1 MSRSVSFSR
10 RRAGSVLLVDDYDD
24 ARAVLRE
31 ALEGAG
37 HAVLEAA
44 NGQQA
49 LNILVS
55 GEQRVAMIV
64 LDLQMPVMDGWQ
76 FINLLRSYVGLSSI
90 PVLVVT
96 AHEGQPDEVTH
107 KSIFGWLH
115 APYALER
122 LLGLVDECIN
132 PTQVP
137 AQDERGAVDGGQK
150 SEQN

>member
-1 MSRSVSFSR
+1 
-10 RRAGSVLLVDDYDD
+10 LLVDDYDD
-24 ARAVLRE
+24 ARAVVRE
-31 ALEGAG
+31 ALEAAG
-37 HAVLEAA
+37 HSVIEAA

-55 GEQRVAMIV
+55 GDQRVAMIV

-76 FINLLRSYVGLSSI
+76 FINLLRSYVGLSNI

-96 AHEGQPDEVTH
+96 AHEGHPESVPH

-122 LLGLVDECIN
+122 LVTLVGECIN
-132 PTQVP
+132 PAPV
-137 AQDERGAVDGGQK
+137 ADERAAADGAPKG
-150 SEQN
+150 ERN

>member
-1 MSRSVSFSR
+1 MSRPVSFSR

-24 ARAVLRE
+24 ARALVRE
-31 ALEGAG
+31 ALEAAG
-37 HAVLEAA
+37 HSVLEAA

-96 AHEGQPDEVTH
+96 AHEGQPDAVAH

-115 APYALER
+115 APYALDR
-122 LLGLVDECIN
+122 LLALVSECIN
-132 PTQVP
+132 P
-137 AQDERGAVDGGQK
+137 ASDEQAAADGGPK
-150 SEQN
+150 GERN